1 MSDRVRGDEA
11 AVLGLVRERL
21 ELGRMRYG
29 DLDLMRDQ
37 RDRLVEGLEEALD
50 LSIYLAAELLR
61 LRRLREETENG

>member
-1 MSDRVRGDEA
+1 MSDRFRGDEA